1 VNERIPE
8 DRIPDTEYRI
18 PNEPDRIRYP
28 VSGIRLWRIVQVVA
42 VALVVWFLYRYIARH
57 WDEIRTADSA
67 ISLHWHSLV
76 AAAGIILFTYAL
88 LIGAWRA
95 VLVGWGDHL
104 SYRTAARIWCLSN
117 LGKYIPGKI
126 WQITGMA
133 AMAQQAG
140 VRPWAAAGSAI
151 VVQLLNIATGTLITA
166 IFAPNFGQ
174 PVLIAVAGLATAL
187 GAAALASPAGT
198 AWASRTLA
206 RLTGRNIE
214 LRAVAPS
221 ALLISAAITAA
232 AWVLYGWALY
242 FAVRGLTGRDIAVG
256 EAIGMFTG
264 AYVAG
269 LINIFTPAGVGTRE
283 NILLTWLT
291 VPYGAAAATVITIGS
306 RLLMTATELIAA
318 LVVIP
323 IMKDYDRKV

>member
-1 VNERIPE
+1 MAIA
-8 DRIPDTEYRI
+8 
-18 PNEPDRIRYP
+18 
-28 VSGIRLWRIVQVVA
+28 A
-42 VALVVWFLYRYIARH
+42 VGWFLYRYVARH
-57 WDEIRTADSA
+57 WEEIRHADAA
-67 ISLHWHSLV
+67 IEIHWGPLA
-76 AAAGIILFTYAL
+76 AAAGIVLFTYAL

-95 VLVGWGDHL
+95 VLQGWGDHL
-104 SYRTAARIWCLSN
+104 SYGTAARIWCLSN

-166 IFAPNFGQ
+166 IFAPRFGQ
-174 PVLIAVAGLATAL
+174 PVLIIVAGLGTAL

-198 AWASRTLA
+198 AWASRVLA
-206 RLTGRNIE
+206 RITGRTIE

-221 ALLISAAITAA
+221 ALLVSAVITAA

-269 LINIFTPAGVGTRE
+269 LINPFMPAGVGTRE
-283 NILLTWLT
+283 NILLSWLT
-291 VPYGAAAATVITIGS
+291 VPFGAAAATVITVGS
-306 RLLMTATELIAA
+306 RLLMTATELLAA
-318 LVVIP
+318 LVTLP
-323 IMKDYDRKV
+323 LRAATRAAPTTP